1 MKLSDIVNYKLA
13 IKDVDTKSVQHE
25 FYKFK
30 KNLSSTL
37 DVHDVDFCN
46 IKSQILSDLQ
56 TISALF
62 ENTET
67 NLRLFEQKLDA
78 FTHTYE
84 PKYYEIGQ
92 SVYQDTVNDS
102 AEYIFER
109 HIEQGLFDSEE
120 DIQLFISRL
129 SLYADWRHPGMH
141 LRPLDGG
148 LSDVL
153 KALDPL
159 YFVDTDPDLLQKVK
173 QLWQLQ
179 YQKRLRYYTV
189 DEQDADPL
197 KNLPQQ
203 QFGFVLVSEFFNYK
217 SIEIISKY
225 LASVYSLLKPGGVL
239 VFTFNN
245 CDTVEGI
252 RQVEAKFSPYTP
264 ARKIKKIAQKLG
276 YKIEAEF
283 SRPPRLSWLEVRK
296 PGELTSMRNGQTLGS
311 LQQLSR

>member
-1 MKLSDIVNYKLA
+1 MKLSDIVNYKLS
-13 IKDVDTKSVQHE
+13 IKDTDTKSVQHE

-30 KNLSSTL
+30 KNLASTL
-37 DVHDVDFCN
+37 DTHDVNFGD
-46 IKSQILSDLQ
+46 IKSQIHNDLQNISDL
-56 TISALF
+56 L
-62 ENTET
+62 ENVEN
-67 NLRLFEQKLDA
+67 NLRLFEQKLNA
-78 FTHTYE
+78 FIHTYE
-84 PKYYEIGQ
+84 PKYYEMGQ

-109 HIEQGLFDSEE
+109 HTNQGLFDTEE
-120 DIQLFISRL
+120 DTQFFLSRL
-129 SLYADWRHPGMH
+129 SLYTDWRHPGMH
-141 LRPLDGG
+141 IRPLSGA

-159 YFVDTDPDLLQKVK
+159 YFVDTDPDLLQKVR
-173 QLWQLQ
+173 QLWHPQ
-179 YQKRLRYYTV
+179 YQKRLRYYTIN
-189 DEQDADPL
+189 EQDDNPL
-197 KNLPQQ
+197 KDLPQQ

-217 SIEIISKY
+217 SIEVVSKY
-225 LASVYSLLKPGGVL
+225 LASVYSLLKPGGML

-245 CDTVEGI
+245 CDTVEGV

-283 SRPPRLSWLEVRK
+283 SRPTKLSWLEVRK

-311 LQQLSR
+311 LKQLSR

>member
-25 FYKFK
+25 YYKFK

-37 DVHDVDFCN
+37 DTHDVDFGD
-46 IKSQILSDLQ
+46 IKSQIHSDLQ
-56 TISALF
+56 KISDLL
-62 ENTET
+62 ENVEN
-67 NLRLFEQKLDA
+67 NLRLFEQKLDG
-78 FTHTYE
+78 FIKTYE
-84 PKYYEIGQ
+84 PKYYEMGQ

-109 HIEQGLFDSEE
+109 HTNQSLFDTEE
-120 DIQLFISRL
+120 DTQFFLSRL
-129 SLYADWRHPGMH
+129 SLNTDWRHPGMH
-141 LRPLDGG
+141 IRPLDGA

-159 YFVDTDPDLLQKVK
+159 YFVDTDSELLQKVR
-173 QLWQLQ
+173 QLWHPQ
-179 YQKRLRYYTV
+179 YQKRLRYYTIN
-189 DEQDADPL
+189 EQDDNPL
-197 KNLPQQ
+197 KDLPQQ

-217 SIEIISKY
+217 SIEVVSKY
-225 LASVYSLLKPGGVL
+225 LASIYSLLKPGGVL

-276 YKIEAEF
+276 YKIVAEF
-283 SRPPRLSWLEVRK
+283 SRPAKLSWLEVRK

-311 LQQLSR
+311 LKQLSR